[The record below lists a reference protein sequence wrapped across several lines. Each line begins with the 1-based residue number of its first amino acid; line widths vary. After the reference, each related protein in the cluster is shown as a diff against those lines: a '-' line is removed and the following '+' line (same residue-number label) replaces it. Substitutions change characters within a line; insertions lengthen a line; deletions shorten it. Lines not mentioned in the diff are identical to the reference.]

1 MLSPQFSKVRP
12 VSLKA
17 VFQYESFDAGLIR
30 VRESLKFTTGVT
42 STYLGKRKNK

>member
-1 MLSPQFSKVRP
+1 MLSPQFSKLRP

-30 VRESLKFTTGVT
+30 VRESLKFTTVT